1 MELQQLLSVTRRAID
16 TYTLINEGDHI
27 AVGVSAGKDS
37 LSLLI
42 ALRELRRFYPKSF
55 SLSAITVDLGLGN
68 LSLGPVRALC
78 EELSV
83 PYYVVDTQIGD
94 ILFEIRKEKNPCS
107 LCAKLRKGALN
118 EQALKIGANK
128 IAYAHHKDDLIETMM
143 MSLIYEGRFNT
154 FSPLTY
160 LDNTKLYVIRPFI
173 FADEREIAAFA
184 RNRGLPVCKN
194 PCPMDGYTKRQYAKE
209 LIASIC
215 RDNPGADKR
224 MLRAI
229 LDGHISGWPE
239 AIKNPR
245 YQSKHPEDALIQ
257 QKQEHRRED

>member
-1 MELQQLLSVTRRAID
+1 MELQELLSVTRRAID

-42 ALRELRRFYPKSF
+42 ALNALRRFYPKRYE
-55 SLSAITVDLGLGN
+55 LSAITVDLGLGN

-78 EELSV
+78 GELGV
-83 PYYVVDTQIGD
+83 PYHVVDTQIGD
-94 ILFEIRKEKNPCS
+94 ILFDIRKEKNPCS

-143 MSLIYEGRFNT
+143 MSLIYEGRFNS

-160 LDNTKLYVIRPFI
+160 LDNTGLYVIRPFI
-173 FADEREIAAFA
+173 FAEEADIASFA
-184 RNRGLPVCKN
+184 RKQCLPVCKN
-194 PCPMDGYTKRQYAKE
+194 PCPADGRTKREFVKQLANQLNREAPGVKE
-209 LIASIC
+209 RLFHAVQAGGI
-215 RDNPGADKR
+215 
-224 MLRAI
+224 
-229 LDGHISGWPE
+229 DGWKE
-239 AIKNPR
+239 V
-245 YQSKHPEDALIQ
+245 
-257 QKQEHRRED
+257 

>member
-1 MELQQLLSVTRRAID
+1 MELQELLSVTRRAID

-42 ALRELRRFYPKSF
+42 ALNALRRFYPKRYE
-55 SLSAITVDLGLGN
+55 LSAITVDLGLGN

-78 EELSV
+78 GELGV
-83 PYYVVDTQIGD
+83 PYHVVDTQIGD
-94 ILFEIRKEKNPCS
+94 ILFDIRKEKNPCS
-107 LCAKLRKGALN
+107 LCAKLRKGSLN

-143 MSLIYEGRFNT
+143 MSLIYEGRFNS

-160 LDNTKLYVIRPFI
+160 LDNTGLYVIRPFI
-173 FADEREIAAFA
+173 FAEEADIASFA
-184 RNRGLPVCKN
+184 RKQGLPVCKN
-194 PCPMDGYTKRQYAKE
+194 PCPMDGYTKRQYVKE
-209 LIASIC
+209 LIRQIC

-224 MLRAI
+224 LMRAV
-229 LDGHISGWPE
+229 LDGDLKGWPK

-245 YQSKHPEDALIQ
+245 YAGK
-257 QKQEHRRED
+257 

>member
-42 ALRELRRFYPKSF
+42 AMNALRRFYPEHYE
-55 SLSAITVDLGLGN
+55 LSAITVDLGLGN

-78 EELSV
+78 EELKV

-94 ILFEIRKEKNPCS
+94 ILFDIRKESNPCS

-128 IAYAHHKDDLIETMM
+128 IAYAHHRDDLIETML

-173 FADEREIAAFA
+173 FAEEKEIAAFA
-184 RNRGLPVCKN
+184 RSNGLPVCKN
-194 PCPMDGYTKRQYAKE
+194 PCPMDGYTKRQYVKE
-209 LIASIC
+209 LIKDIC
-215 RDNPGADKR
+215 KDNPGADKR

-229 LDGHISGWPE
+229 LDGNIKGWKKKK
-239 AIKNPR
+239 KNPR
-245 YQSKHPEDALIQ
+245 YVSKHSAE
-257 QKQEHRRED
+257 RN

>member
-42 ALRELRRFYPKSF
+42 ALNALRRFYPKHYE
-55 SLSAITVDLGLGN
+55 LSAITVDLGLGN

-78 EELSV
+78 EELKV

-94 ILFEIRKEKNPCS
+94 ILFDIRKESNPCS

-173 FADEREIAAFA
+173 FAEEREIAAFA
-184 RNRGLPVCKN
+184 RNNGLPVCKN
-194 PCPMDGYTKRQYAKE
+194 PCPMDGYTKRQYVKE
-209 LIASIC
+209 LIKDIC
-215 RDNPGADKR
+215 KDNPGADKR

-229 LDGHISGWPE
+229 LDGNIKGWPE

-245 YQSKHPEDALIQ
+245 YVSKHSAE
-257 QKQEHRRED
+257 RN